1 MRHLTNAD
9 FMRRAAQVK
18 EAVVHAAA
26 ATHQHV
32 AGDTGVEAA
41 RDQRQHIFLRADRET
56 TNTFIT
62 TLNQQQT
69 IVLDLKI
76 NGNVRVSQAHAR
88 RLNVLVQTAANVA
101 LDFNRAELVFTTTLH
116 AHAEGFAFD
125 LVAVLYQRLFE
136 DIVHIAERNVFHFQN
151 MMNTRN
157 TGQRVANIKTF
168 AFVFRADFNVVPV
181 THHSERFVVVF

>member
-1 MRHLTNAD
+1 M
-9 FMRRAAQVK
+9 
-18 EAVVHAAA
+18 HAAA

-32 AGDTGVEAA
+32 AGDAGVEAA

-151 MMNTRN
+151 MMNTEEYGSARREYQDVCFRLSR
-157 TGQRVANIKTF
+157 GLQRGPSDAPQR
-168 AFVFRADFNVVPV
+168 AFRRSVLIRYEC
-181 THHSERFVVVF
+181 SR

>member
-1 MRHLTNAD
+1 M
-9 FMRRAAQVK
+9 
-18 EAVVHAAA
+18 
-26 ATHQHV
+26 
-32 AGDTGVEAA
+32 
-41 RDQRQHIFLRADRET
+41 
-56 TNTFIT
+56 
-62 TLNQQQT
+62 
-69 IVLDLKI
+69 
-76 NGNVRVSQAHAR
+76 
-88 RLNVLVQTAANVA
+88 
-101 LDFNRAELVFTTTLH
+101 FTTTLH